1 MKKYWYRRIL
11 IMALVFFVS
20 VGGSYLLIE
29 QKKDAMRR
37 EVSAQTSEEDLVIPG
52 GMPVGIYMKT
62 KGVMVL
68 DTQKIKGEDGS
79 EYEPALH
86 IVKAGDYITGF
97 NGKDINTKNELVEAV
112 SSFSE
117 QKAKLD
123 ICRKGETIH
132 VKMDMIQCEDG
143 TKKLG
148 IWVRDNAQG
157 LGTITYLDSDS
168 HFGALGHGIHDI
180 DTGELIDRVDVLFAN
195 QTPVQLAKK
204 EEVEEGPAI
213 IRCAV
218 DGEIKEYDI
227 LITQVNLW
235 SGEVNKSMTIEVTDP
250 SLLDETGGVIQGM
263 SGSPIL
269 QNGKLIGAVTHVFIN
284 NPTKGYGI
292 FAESMI
298 NESE

>member
-1 MKKYWYRRIL
+1 MGH
-11 IMALVFFVS
+11 LVVWKESLFIIN
-20 VGGSYLLIE
+20 YN
-29 QKKDAMRR
+29 
-37 EVSAQTSEEDLVIPG
+37 
-52 GMPVGIYMKT
+52 
-62 KGVMVL
+62 VL
-68 DTQKIKGEDGS
+68 GKIKKNTE
-79 EYEPALH
+79 
-86 IVKAGDYITGF
+86 AGIF
-97 NGKDINTKNELVEAV
+97 
-112 SSFSE
+112 
-117 QKAKLD
+117 
-123 ICRKGETIH
+123 
-132 VKMDMIQCEDG
+132 G
-143 TKKLG
+143 T
-148 IWVRDNAQG
+148 
-157 LGTITYLDSDS
+157 
-168 HFGALGHGIHDI
+168 
-180 DTGELIDRVDVLFAN
+180 IDRVDVLFAN

-250 SLLDETGGVIQGM
+250 LRFWDGDGPGSIQGM

-269 QNGKLIGAVTHVFIN
+269 QNGKLIGAVTHVFVN

>member
-1 MKKYWYRRIL
+1 M
-11 IMALVFFVS
+11 
-20 VGGSYLLIE
+20 
-29 QKKDAMRR
+29 
-37 EVSAQTSEEDLVIPG
+37 
-52 GMPVGIYMKT
+52 
-62 KGVMVL
+62 
-68 DTQKIKGEDGS
+68 
-79 EYEPALH
+79 
-86 IVKAGDYITGF
+86 
-97 NGKDINTKNELVEAV
+97 
-112 SSFSE
+112 
-117 QKAKLD
+117 
-123 ICRKGETIH
+123 
-132 VKMDMIQCEDG
+132 
-143 TKKLG
+143 
-148 IWVRDNAQG
+148 
-157 LGTITYLDSDS
+157 
-168 HFGALGHGIHDI
+168 
-180 DTGELIDRVDVLFAN
+180 DRVDVLFAN

-250 SLLDETGGVIQGM
+250 SLLDETGGIIQGM

-269 QNGKLIGAVTHVFIN
+269 KNGKLIGAVTHVFVN